1 MYTRCFFLN
10 SPETSWTFW
19 AKPLW
24 TFFAVVASTLLDLGA
39 GLMADMRLLHLRKSY
54 RLSAPPHWV
63 PSYSQL
69 TLVIS
74 CVCLSISRSSAVLSV
89 NPGKT
94 CLACSLS
101 SPLTVRVSV
110 IPPSQKSSFPGWPT
124 FMVNPPQYLFD
135 LITDVDPTLSAHAAD
150 KMLCTE

>member
-1 MYTRCFFLN
+1 
-10 SPETSWTFW
+10 
-19 AKPLW
+19 
-24 TFFAVVASTLLDLGA
+24 
-39 GLMADMRLLHLRKSY
+39 MADMRLLHLRKSY

-110 IPPSQKSSFPGWPT
+110 IPPSQAFLADLLLWLVLPSISST
-124 FMVNPPQYLFD
+124 SSLMSTLRSQLIPQTNALCQVTRRT
-135 LITDVDPTLSAHAAD
+135 LTISEVDPYPLQARIPLSASPPPRYQRH
-150 KMLCTE
+150 LPSRHIVPS